1 MAPRAMS
8 RPLLAA
14 ACLATLALSAPAMA
28 QGKPGMTQEE
38 RDLEARAATFGLGA
52 IVGVAAYN
60 MLSTAVTVGL
70 PAAAGPVV
78 GVVGSIGASTAMVWV
93 RNTYNG
99 ERTEFSQL
107 VPVSLGALAG
117 VAAAKGEKPT
127 KVAATA
133 SPAAAGGVMPSFG
146 FSLGGMATGLWVYT
160 TGVMGARVADAA
172 VGIEPKPRASDLPL
186 SLRPV
191 AFKDAPR

>member
-1 MAPRAMS
+1 MAHRVMS
-8 RPLLAA
+8 RPLLTA

-60 MLSTAVTVGL
+60 MLTTAVTVGL

-78 GVVGSIGASTAMVWV
+78 GVVGSVGASTAMVWI

-117 VAAAKGEKPT
+117 VTAGDA
-127 KVAATA
+127 VAAGLIGY
-133 SPAAAGGVMPSFG
+133 SPFATAAGGVMPTFG
-146 FSLGGMATGLWVYT
+146 FSLGGMVTGLYVYT
-160 TGVMGARVADAA
+160 TGVMGARAADAA
-172 VGIEPKPRASDLPL
+172 VGIEPKAPPSDSPL
-186 SLRPV
+186 SFRPV
-191 AFKDAPR
+191 AFKDVPR

>member
-14 ACLATLALSAPAMA
+14 ACLATLALSVPAMA

-117 VAAAKGEKPT
+117 VAAGDA
-127 KVAATA
+127 VAATLVGF
-133 SPAAAGGVMPSFG
+133 SPFAAAAGGVMPSFG